1 MADLPSPYLAQLL
14 GNNDPNTTSDYF
26 DAQRKQMMAQML
38 MQNTQQS
45 AQTPA
50 DWNSMKLVP
59 KRSILSS
66 IMPIA
71 SGYLSG
77 QAYQG
82 AQQAQGKYFSDLSA
96 SPMQSPQSQ
105 PQQQPQQPQG
115 GGMQSPQAQPPQ
127 QTPQAQTVPGFGPN
141 MNPQRALQL
150 MASGDPGG
158 AKIGE
163 AYMTQYFGTPE
174 WRTALQANNGNIGAA
189 QQQLQA
195 KAKKEAYIAPIDA
208 KPNTPV
214 LDPNTLQPKFIA
226 PNPAPAGAEYQRD
239 ATGNYAKD
247 ANGGYIIK
255 PTQGG
260 TAAIQAE
267 AKAREAGEQSQKAI
281 ELGVDADGKKIYGY
295 PSPPAA
301 TGSNGPQP
309 SKYFI
314 NATTPGQTASPGQQE
329 YQKSG
334 AKGAQE
340 YSSELVKNATGAT
353 EVRRSLSELKN
364 LSQQAT
370 PGAANDSKAKLG
382 AFMIAAGADPQN
394 VSAWLGVDTGA
405 LQAAQ
410 KQTATLAV
418 NSIHSMTSRG
428 TNFDLDTFMKN
439 NPNMNMADPQ
449 AFARVAD
456 YMDNKAKQ
464 DIAKQRDFVQ
474 FKKENPMPPEELEA
488 AHTAHWLD
496 QQNQEIDKGHSNSR
510 NPNAP
515 KASLQELM
523 AEAQKRG
530 LKVPQ

>member
-1 MADLPSPYLAQLL
+1 MPDLPSPFLAQLL
-14 GNNDPNTTSDYF
+14 GNNDADTTSDYF

-45 AQTPA
+45 AQTPS

-59 KRSILSS
+59 RRSILSTLA
-66 IMPIA
+66 PIA
-71 SGYLSG
+71 SGYMSG
-77 QAYQG
+77 KAYQG
-82 AQQAQGKYFSDLSA
+82 SQQAQAKYFSDLN
-96 SPMQSPQSQ
+96 
-105 PQQQPQQPQG
+105 QPQQPQAQQPPQDPSTQPS
-115 GGMQSPQAQPPQ
+115 GGMQAPQAPQSIPGLPPGMTQ
-127 QTPQAQTVPGFGPN
+127 QKAQMMMAYPDKGVQALGKVYLDQIMKFNPPPTELGN
-141 MNPQRALQL
+141 MNAAGFNQQQRAAA
-150 MASGDPGG
+150 ASQSID
-158 AKIGE
+158 K
-163 AYMTQYFGTPE
+163 
-174 WRTALQANNGNIGAA
+174 AN
-189 QQQLQA
+189 
-195 KAKKEAYIAPIDA
+195 YIPPIDA

-214 LDPNTLQPKFIA
+214 LDPKTLQPRFIA
-226 PNPAPAGAEYQRD
+226 PNPAPPGSEYQRD
-239 ATGNYAKD
+239 GTGNYAKD
-247 ANGGYIIK
+247 ANGGYIIA

-260 TAAIQAE
+260 AAAIQSE
-267 AKAREAGEQSQKAI
+267 AKAKEAGEQSQKPI
-281 ELGVDADGKKIYGY
+281 KLGTDANGQDLYGF

-301 TGSNGPQP
+301 TGSAG
-309 SKYFI
+309 SKYFTD
-314 NATTPGQTASPGQQE
+314 ATAPGKTASPGVKE
-329 YQKSG
+329 YQTSGGKS
-334 AKGAQE
+334 AQE

-364 LSQQAT
+364 LSQQAN
-370 PGAANDSKAKLG
+370 PGAANDAKAKLG
-382 AFMIAAGADPQN
+382 AFMIAAGADPGN
-394 VSAWLGVDTGA
+394 VSQWLGVDTGA

-439 NPNMNMADPQ
+439 NPNMNMADPN

-488 AHTAHWLD
+488 AHTSHWLD
-496 QQNQEIDKGHSNSR
+496 KQNDEIDKGRSNSR

-515 KASLQELM
+515 KPTLQELM